1 MSDEASGSPIG
12 STVNTEYFLLAPDV
26 LLGVPYTNSLDDE
39 VSAQANTAF
48 QLGYASSI
56 GKPCGVVILADR
68 LASQDASARRI
79 YAEQMDPARIL
90 GTALIVNSPLARAI
104 GSFFLGLT
112 RPRVKLKIVS
122 SIDDALAWIDGLR
135 AERNGGNGK

>member
-1 MSDEASGSPIG
+1 MSDEASGAPIG

-26 LLGVPYTNSLDDE
+26 LLGVPFTNSLDDA
-39 VSAQANTAF
+39 VSAQANTWRF

-56 GKPCGVVILADR
+56 GKPCGIVILADR

-90 GTALIVNSPLARAI
+90 GTALIVSSPLARAI

-135 AERNGGNGK
+135 AERNDK